1 MEDAGQ
7 ILKFLRPGGIPTAM
21 LIFLVA
27 WLLVSVLRRLSEQL
41 GNSMVDRRLTIN
53 QVVTVLRFVIYI
65 GAFAAAIPVVFA
77 LTDEMII
84 ALGGTIA
91 VTVGFALKDLA
102 ASIIAG
108 ITLLVDKPFQ
118 VGDRVSFD
126 GHYGEIISIGLR
138 SVRLVT
144 LDDNLVTIP
153 NNKFLNDSVASGN
166 AGELNMLIQMD
177 FFIGIDQD
185 LATAKK
191 IAQEAITSSPYSYL
205 DKPWV
210 VLVNEVIQD
219 QYFALR
225 LRCKVY
231 VMDVRYEKALES
243 DVTERI
249 VQGFAEAR
257 IQRPAILY
265 RRVPSTDAP
274 DQAHEGPLSAD
285 LSADASAGSRRRA
298 EA

>member
-1 MEDAGQ
+1 MQDAGQ
-7 ILKFLRPGGIPTAM
+7 ILQFLRPGGIPTAL
-21 LIFLVA
+21 LIFMIA

-41 GNSMVDRRLTIN
+41 GNRMVDRRLTIN
-53 QVVTVLRFVIYI
+53 QVVTILRFVIYI
-65 GAFAAAIPVVFA
+65 GAFAAAVPVVFA
-77 LTDEMII
+77 LTDEMLI

-118 VGDRVSFD
+118 VGDRVTFD
-126 GHYGEIISIGLR
+126 GHYGEIMSIGLR

-153 NNKFLNDSVASGN
+153 NNKFLNDSVSSGN

-177 FFIGIDQD
+177 FYIGIDQD

-191 IAQEAITSSPYSYL
+191 IAQEAITSSPYAYL
-205 DKPWV
+205 DKPWA
-210 VLVNEVIQD
+210 VLVNEVVHE

-231 VMDVRYEKALES
+231 VMDVRYEKTLET

-249 VQGFAEAR
+249 VQGFADAG

-265 RRVPSTDAP
+265 RKAP
-274 DQAHEGPLSAD
+274 A
-285 LSADASAGSRRRA
+285 
-298 EA
+298 